1 MNHLICWLFLTK
13 RAAVNVKKIAQNFV
27 FLQSFLKELLQKL
40 QYMSNNATLEI
51 NGETYE
57 FPLITGTENEVAID
71 VKTLRAVTGGVTTID
86 PGYKNTGACQS
97 AITFLNGEEGILR
110 YRGYA
115 IEDLADKANFLE
127 VAYLLIFGELPT
139 ADELEKFHADI
150 KEQSVVDDDVKKIL
164 DAFPKSAHPMG
175 VLSCLTSALTAFNPS
190 TVNVESEE
198 EMYNATVKILGKF
211 PVLVAW
217 TMRKKK
223 GLPLNYGDTSL
234 GYVENIMK
242 MMYEKPNED
251 YKQNDILLNALD
263 KLLILH
269 ADHEQNCSTSTVR
282 MVGSSHAGL
291 YASLSA
297 GISALWG
304 PLHGGANQAVL
315 EMLEAIKEDGG
326 DTNKYMAKAKDKSDS
341 FRLMGFGHR
350 VYKNFDP
357 RAKIIK
363 VAADE
368 VLADLGIEDPVLDIA
383 KGLSAEALSDPYF
396 VDRKLYP
403 NVDFYSG
410 IIYRAMGIPVEMF
423 TVMFALGRLPG
434 WIAQWKEMRQRK
446 EPIGRPRQMYIG
458 QNHRKFKEI
467 SKR

>member
-1 MNHLICWLFLTK
+1 MPD
-13 RAAVNVKKIAQNFV
+13 IA
-27 FLQSFLKELLQKL
+27 KL
-40 QYMSNNATLEI
+40 QIGDNS
-51 NGETYE
+51 YE
-57 FPLITGTENEVAID
+57 FPLVKGSENEVAID
-71 VKTLRAVTGGVTTID
+71 IKTLRGATNGVITID
-86 PGYKNTGACQS
+86 PGYKNSGSCKS
-97 AITFLNGEEGILR
+97 AITFLDGEKGILR

-115 IEDLADKANFLE
+115 IEDLAEKADFLE
-127 VAYLLIFGELPT
+127 VAYALIFGDLPT
-139 ADELEKFHADI
+139 KEQLEKFHADI
-150 KEQSVVDDDVKKIL
+150 KSKSIVDEDVKKII
-164 DAFPKSAHPMG
+164 DAFPKNAHPMG
-175 VLSCLTSALTAFNPS
+175 VLSSLTSALVAFNPTS
-190 TVNVESEE
+190 VNVDSEE
-198 EMYNATVKILGKF
+198 EMYNAIVKIMGKF

-217 TMRKKK
+217 AMRKKQ
-223 GLPLNYGDTSL
+223 GLPLNYGSKSL

-242 MMYEKPNED
+242 MMFEQPNED
-251 YKQNDILLNALD
+251 YVANPVIKDALD

-282 MVGSSHAGL
+282 IVGSSHAGL
-291 YASLSA
+291 FASLSA

-326 DTNKYMAKAKDKSDS
+326 DTKKYMAKAKDKNDP

-357 RAKIIK
+357 RATIIK

-368 VLADLGIEDPVLDIA
+368 VLKDLGIEDPILDIA
-383 KGLSAEALSDPYF
+383 RGLEQEALNDPYF

-434 WIAQWKEMRQRK
+434 WIAQWKEMRENK
-446 EPIGRPRQMYIG
+446 EPIGRPRQIYTG
-458 QNHRKFKEI
+458 ENLRDFVTAEN
-467 SKR
+467 R